1 MSMYSL
7 IKRRFKIVLAFRD
20 KPGVVNVDGFRN
32 ESGSDF
38 SMRMKTA
45 HSFILTRLLILMHLS
60 LTHAEFG
67 YQADFLQ
74 ENAGLAFEGS
84 LSWFLALVC
93 CGIKSSIK

>member
-1 MSMYSL
+1 MCL
-7 IKRRFKIVLAFRD
+7 F
-20 KPGVVNVDGFRN
+20 
-32 ESGSDF
+32 
-38 SMRMKTA
+38 
-45 HSFILTRLLILMHLS
+45 

-93 CGIKSSIK
+93 CGIKVVLSNTKDSDNR